1 MSFTR
6 YIKDYNGNNCIVLQN
21 IMNNNLNELVRLTN
35 RINTNDI
42 SDKELEKLE
51 QLKRLR
57 NLRIL
62 DIKTIFEKMNT
73 CKSLSIEEI
82 KDLYQKP
89 FEIICITYG
98 GFQQHAGECW
108 NDSIMMFFAFQD
120 GIKEI
125 VQKKLYFL
133 EPEEIIELALINKK
147 KFYPKMYE
155 EKDSKI
161 LLKKN
166 INNYLLAFKN
176 KFMDYYLISRDKRE
190 RNAPR
195 SKKISILAAVTGLES
210 INLCS
215 NNSNNHFANSI
226 DQEILVHILSY
237 FLLDYELHTDIINIE
252 DIMRIPNISEY
263 IGFILHWRNDKM
275 EGHATLIYMCNNYW
289 MHYDNNNKKDI
300 LILNP
305 DNTPLKVSSIME
317 QVNKK
322 MYENLKVT
330 KITCIKKYNES
341 TDKIKKM
348 NAFLSFERN
357 KRITSNND
365 YYRKNG
371 ANI

>member
-1 MSFTR
+1 MSFIR
-6 YIKDYNGNNCIVLQN
+6 DIKKYNGNNCIVLQN
-21 IMNNNLNELVRLTN
+21 IMNHNLNELVKLTN

-42 SDKELEKLE
+42 SDEKLE
-51 QLKRLR
+51 QLEKLKRLR

-155 EKDSKI
+155 EKDSEI

-176 KFMDYYLISRDKRE
+176 KFMDYYLIIRDKRE

-195 SKKISILAAVTGLES
+195 SKKISISAAVTGLES
-210 INLCS
+210 VNLCS

-237 FLLDYELHTDIINIE
+237 FLLDYELHTDIILIDNIFS
-252 DIMRIPNISEY
+252 IKNLSEY
-263 IGFILHWRNDKM
+263 ISFILHWRND
-275 EGHATLIYMCNNYW
+275 ENIGHATLIYLCNNFW
-289 MHYDNNNKKDI
+289 IHYDNNDRNL

-305 DNTPLKVSSIME
+305 NNTPLKISSIME

-322 MYENLKVT
+322 MYDNLKVT
-330 KITCIKKYNES
+330 KITCIKKYNER
-341 TDKIKKM
+341 TDKVKKM
-348 NAFLSFERN
+348 SAFLSFEWN
-357 KRITSNND
+357 KRITSNID